1 MRGFWRHRSRRGK
14 ALLIVGAVF
23 VLLIVVG
30 VLVPAEENDE
40 ATPATTTAEEQP
52 TTTAPAA
59 SAPAATAPTPKAR
72 VEEAVGDEVDAGG
85 YAGTLEV
92 QDVSF
97 DGTEAQVT
105 VTTPEGG
112 FDGAKCGDLD
122 DGAQA
127 VFETIYDDAGWKGGA
142 VTVFKGGLVDTSTG
156 QALPD
161 VNTGIYTMP
170 AAQARQIDWSNEDT
184 LLNINWSLYRDY
196 CHQALK

>member
-59 SAPAATAPTPKAR
+59 SAPTPKAR

-112 FDGAKCGDLD
+112 FEGANCGDLD
-122 DGAQA
+122 VDPRHVVDG
-127 VFETIYDDAGWKGGA
+127 VK
-142 VTVFKGGLVDTSTG
+142 
-156 QALPD
+156 
-161 VNTGIYTMP
+161 
-170 AAQARQIDWSNEDT
+170 
-184 LLNINWSLYRDY
+184 
-196 CHQALK
+196 